1 MVKVRL
7 LGGMYEET
15 IMHIGTVQ
23 EIWRYPVKSMGGERL
38 DTATV
43 DSGGIANDRGWAL
56 QETATGK
63 VASAKNPRAFRALLD
78 YAATV
83 DGDSEAAVVT
93 ITGPDDFSVR
103 TADPNLDASLS
114 NAIGR
119 PLTLERAGEV
129 DALYESEWPDM
140 EGLVISNMTLDLPV
154 AMSTEKTSFVD
165 LAAMH
170 LVSTASL
177 RALTALAPESAVDV
191 RRFRPNL
198 VIDTGDEEG
207 FVDTTW
213 VGHDVAIG
221 EQVVVRIS
229 DNATRCVMTT
239 LAQGRLAQDR
249 DVLKTLAAENQQEF
263 GGLGRSACFGVYA
276 EVVSCG
282 TIQIGDAVSTRT

>member
-1 MVKVRL
+1 
-7 LGGMYEET
+7 MY
-15 IMHIGTVQ
+15 IGTVQ
-23 EIWRYPVKSMGGERL
+23 ELWRYPVKSVGGEKL
-38 DTATV
+38 DAATV

-78 YAATV
+78 YTATV
-83 DGDSEAAVVT
+83 DSDSAAAVVT
-93 ITGPDDFSVR
+93 ITGPDHFSVR
-103 TADPNLDASLS
+103 TADAGLNARLS
-114 NAIGR
+114 DAIGR
-119 PLTLERAGEV
+119 PLTVERAREV

-177 RALTALAPESAVDV
+177 RALTALVPESVVDV

-198 VIDTGDEEG
+198 VIDTGAEEG
-207 FVDTTW
+207 FVDATW
-213 VGHDVAIG
+213 VGHDIAIG
-221 EQVVVRIS
+221 EQVVLRVS

-239 LAQGRLAQDR
+239 LAQGQLAQDR

-276 EVVSCG
+276 EVASGGSIQVGDEVS
-282 TIQIGDAVSTRT
+282 IRT

>member
-1 MVKVRL
+1 
-7 LGGMYEET
+7 
-15 IMHIGTVQ
+15 MHIGTVQ
-23 EIWRYPVKSMGGERL
+23 ELWRYPVKSMGGERL
-38 DTATV
+38 DAATV
-43 DSGGIANDRGWAL
+43 ESGGIANDRSWAL
-56 QETATGK
+56 QESATGK

-78 YAATV
+78 YTATV
-83 DGDSEAAVVT
+83 DGDSAAAVVT
-93 ITGPDDFSVR
+93 ITGPDDFSGSSS
-103 TADPNLDASLS
+103 DASLNPS
-114 NAIGR
+114 LSEAFGR

-140 EGLVISNMTLDLPV
+140 DGLVISNMTLDLPV

-207 FVDTTW
+207 FIDAVW
-213 VGHDVAIG
+213 VGHDVAFG
-221 EQVVVRIS
+221 ESVVLRIS

-239 LAQGRLAQDR
+239 LAQGQLTQDR

-276 EVVSCG
+276 EVVSGG
-282 TIQIGDAVSTRT
+282 TIQVGDAVSNRS

>member
-1 MVKVRL
+1 MQ
-7 LGGMYEET
+7 
-15 IMHIGTVQ
+15 IGTVK
-23 EIWRYPVKSMGGERL
+23 ELWRYPVKSMGGERL
-38 DTATV
+38 DAATV
-43 DSGGIANDRGWAL
+43 GSGGIANDRGWAL

-78 YAATV
+78 YTATAT
-83 DGDSEAAVVT
+83 GDSAAAVVT
-93 ITGPDDFSVR
+93 ITGPDDFSIR
-103 TADPNLDASLS
+103 TADASLDARLS
-114 NAIGR
+114 DAIGR
-119 PLTLERAGEV
+119 PITLERAGEV

-140 EGLVISNMTLDLPV
+140 EGLVISNMALDLPV

-207 FVDTTW
+207 FIDTAW
-213 VGHDVAIG
+213 VGHSLAFG
-221 EQVVVRIS
+221 ERVVLRIS

-249 DVLKTLAAENQQEF
+249 EVLKTLAAENQQAF

-276 EVVSCG
+276 EVVTGG
-282 TIQIGDAVSTRT
+282 TIQVGDAVSTGT

>member
-1 MVKVRL
+1 
-7 LGGMYEET
+7 
-15 IMHIGTVQ
+15 MHIGTVQ
-23 EIWRYPVKSMGGERL
+23 ELWRYPVKSMSGETL
-38 DTATV
+38 PAATV

-63 VASAKNPRAFRALLD
+63 VASAKNPRAFGALLD
-78 YAATV
+78 YTATV

-93 ITGPDDFSVR
+93 ITGPDDFSVH

-221 EQVVVRIS
+221 EQVVLRIS

-239 LAQGRLAQDR
+239 LAQGSLPQDR
-249 DVLKTLAAENQQEF
+249 NVLKTLAAENQQEF

-276 EVVSCG
+276 EVVSG
-282 TIQIGDAVSTRT
+282 GSIRVGDEVSTCT